1 MFPFEKPMTASVA
14 GEALTTLT
22 DAAWVLAALVRT
34 CVTDARSWPTSD
46 TAAALLAAAGLFVRE
61 NDRYVPSPGIHA
73 LMDESSA
80 RFEAAR
86 SVIGQV
92 AAVTRGESPGRG
104 WADQDDE
111 TLVAQGEA
119 SGRFVDLML
128 PVVEQQ
134 VAGLRESLSRPGAAL
149 LDIGSGI
156 GALACAFAEAFPSLS
171 VVGVDPL
178 DRARTLAERRA
189 AERGVQHRVAFRAH
203 GVENLDDEEAFDV
216 AWVPAPFIPR
226 LAFTAGVPALYR
238 ALRPAGW
245 LLVGMGRVS
254 EGDVSSAV
262 TRWQTELIGG
272 TPLTPDEA
280 DEILSAAGFIDVMPL
295 TTPPGAPVVVV
306 ARRSASPD
314 SV

>member
-1 MFPFEKPMTASVA
+1 MLPFQKPVTASDA

-22 DAAWVLAALVRT
+22 DAAWVLAALVRI
-34 CVTDARSWPTSD
+34 CGTDARSWPTTD
-46 TAAALLAAAGLFVRE
+46 AAAALLAAAGLFVRE
-61 NDRYVPSPGIHA
+61 DDRYVPSPGIQA

-92 AAVTRGESPGRG
+92 GTVTRGGTLGRG
-104 WADQDDE
+104 WAEQDDD

-134 VAGLRESLSRPGAAL
+134 APGLRECLSRPGAAL
-149 LDIGSGI
+149 LDIGSGV

-171 VVGVDPL
+171 VVGVDPF
-178 DRARTLAERRA
+178 DRVHRLAERRA
-189 AERGVQHRVAFRAH
+189 AERGVQGRVSFRAH
-203 GVENLDDEEAFDV
+203 GVEDLNDNGDFDV

-226 LAFTAGVPALYR
+226 PAFTAGVPALYR

-245 LLVGMGRVS
+245 LLVGMGRLLD
-254 EGDVSSAV
+254 EGVSSAV

-280 DEILSAAGFIDVMPL
+280 DQILSAAGFVDIV
-295 TTPPGAPVVVV
+295 TVATPPGAPVVVT
-306 ARRSASPD
+306 ARRPASPPP
-314 SV
+314 